1 MMLNPIDKF
10 WHFTE
15 RSLSGSFFQDHYL
28 STKMII
34 TKILKIVFFSLKANF
49 YELFLE
55 SLVTFLD
62 QNI

>member
-34 TKILKIVFFSLKANF
+34 TKILKIVFFSLKKQTFMNF
-49 YELFLE
+49 F
-55 SLVTFLD
+55 
-62 QNI
+62 